1 MSGRTMW
8 AEWEIVEYSRA
19 NAQEPWNSL
28 GAVDRGKGA
37 VVIADGEDVRDVLM
51 RRGMTSG
58 GALRRRDLEVLQ
70 SRVMA

>member
-8 AEWEIVEYSRA
+8 AEWAVIERSRA
-19 NAQEPWNSL
+19 KVTDPWNDN
-28 GAVDRGKGA
+28 GQVDGGKGA
-37 VVIADGEDVRDVLM
+37 VIVAEGERLVDVLM

-58 GALRRRDLEVLQ
+58 GALRRRDLEVIQ

>member
-8 AEWEIVEYSRA
+8 AEWAVVEKRRA
-19 NAQEPWNSL
+19 NVSEPWAEHGAPECSR
-28 GAVDRGKGA
+28 GAVIVA
-37 VVIADGEDVRDVLM
+37 EGERLPDVLM

-58 GALRRRDLEVLQ
+58 GALRRRDLEVIQ